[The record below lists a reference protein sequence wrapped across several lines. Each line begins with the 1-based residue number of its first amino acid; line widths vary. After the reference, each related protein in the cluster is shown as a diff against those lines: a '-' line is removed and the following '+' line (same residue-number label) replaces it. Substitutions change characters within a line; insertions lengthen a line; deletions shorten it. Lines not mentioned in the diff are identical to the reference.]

1 MDTTA
6 TKRRMKSCFGAKK
19 SPAAKEMDLIATL
32 IKQGFVFRSENC
44 GHERGR
50 GSREGLEFKCNPVSE
65 MFTLPAE
72 LATSSGRGNVLDEQP
87 PSCSC
92 FICFKWS
99 QV

>member
-6 TKRRMKSCFGAKK
+6 TKRRMKSRFGTKNCPTAKK
-19 SPAAKEMDLIATL
+19 MDLVATS
-32 IKQGFVFRSENC
+32 IEQGFVFRSENC

-50 GSREGLEFKCNPVSE
+50 GSSEGLEFKCSPVSE

-87 PSCSC
+87 PSC
-92 FICFKWS
+92 
-99 QV
+99 

>member
-6 TKRRMKSCFGAKK
+6 TKRRMKSCYGAKK
-19 SPAAKEMDLIATL
+19 SPTARKTDLVATSKE
-32 IKQGFVFRSENC
+32 QGFVFRSENC

-50 GSREGLEFKCNPVSE
+50 GSSEGLGFKCSPVSE